1 MSSLFIGQRK
11 WKSILS
17 IVIFVLIVAVNFIVI
32 TFGMR
37 MKSVVA
43 VKNWV
48 SEVATDISTKD
59 FKIEDLYVEYTSVP
73 QNKECNI
80 PINATN
86 ASVAGLRYES
96 LTPDVFVL
104 TDGNKL
110 CHVKGKLFDDNDDHI
125 GILRVTSVYD
135 KSFQKDIELTFYKGY
150 AEDVKVYVIRYDG
163 KDGDKYIVHKDT
175 PFAFYYKSGESYISA
190 DYEYDHEF
198 FERSGDKFIPLKT
211 GETSITFNY
220 TNYLIKTFTFVV
232 QDKWAGTSFDDVKIY
247 GTPVET
253 EVDATQLKIG
263 KGYTFYPMKD
273 GNKQYFPISITCD
286 DSRVK
291 IKPTGYFYCG
301 TVGTYTLNIISEY
314 GLTTKEVTFIGD
326 VVKPIIS
333 GPKLKKQEDG
343 TYTMTMYNNVQRYIG
358 VRFPV
363 YTADTRLSF
372 EYDSSDFDVTYY
384 RYEYDNNTIYV
395 TPNFVGTRQFV
406 IVVGKGT
413 AEENSIIININS
425 ESEGINGIV
434 RKVKNYLTKGASHI
448 ILFFLTGI
456 AMVLLLV
463 FAARKWPLWAKI
475 LFASLFSIVL
485 GGIEELI
492 QMTEPGRF
500 PSAIDV
506 FGYDLVSYVVGM
518 FLCWAVIAIISK
530 CIFDYK
536 KKKGIYAP
544 YERETTK
551 NE

>member
-37 MKSVVA
+37 IKPVVA
-43 VKNWV
+43 VKKWV
-48 SEVATDISTKD
+48 YDVATDISTKD
-59 FKIEDLYVEYTSVP
+59 FKIEDIYAEYTSVP
-73 QNKECNI
+73 QNRECNI

-104 TDGNKL
+104 TDGNTV
-110 CHVKGKLFDDNDDHI
+110 CHVKGKLFDDNEDHI
-125 GILRVTSVYD
+125 GILRVTSTYD

-150 AEDVKVYVIRYDG
+150 AKDVKAYVTRYDG
-163 KDGDKYIVHKDT
+163 KDGDKYIVHKDS
-175 PFAFYYKSGESYISA
+175 PFAFYYKSGTSWIDA
-190 DYEYDHEF
+190 DYEYDSDY

-211 GETSITFNY
+211 GETTITFNY
-220 TNYLIKTFTFVV
+220 TNYLIETFTFVI
-232 QDKWAGTSFDDVKIY
+232 QDRWAGTSFDDVIVCNYPKEIELN
-247 GTPVET
+247 PS
-253 EVDATQLKIG
+253 DLRIG
-263 KGYTFYPMKD
+263 GGYTFYPVKD
-273 GNKQYFPISITCD
+273 GNRQYFPISITSD
-286 DSRVK
+286 DPHIT
-291 IKPTGYFYCG
+291 IKKSGYF
-301 TVGTYTLNIISEY
+301 TATTAGTYTLSLISEY
-314 GLTTKEVTFIGD
+314 GIATKTVTFTGN
-326 VVKPIIS
+326 VVQPS
-333 GPKLKKQEDG
+333 LSEHSLKQEEDG
-343 TYTMTMYNNVQRYIG
+343 TYSISMYRNVERSIG
-358 VRFPV
+358 VTFPV
-363 YTADTRLSF
+363 YTADTRLNF
-372 EYDSSDFDVTYY
+372 EYDSHDFAIWYS
-384 RYEYDNNTIYV
+384 RYNYSENTLYI
-395 TPNFVGTRQFV
+395 TPKFVGTKQLT

-413 AEENSIIININS
+413 PEESRMIINVNS
-425 ESEGINGIV
+425 ESEGIYGIV
-434 RKVKNYLTKGASHI
+434 KAVRNYLTKGASHI

-506 FGYDLVSYVVGM
+506 FGYDLISYVVGM